1 MPCRSDYMDPTH
13 KEQQLQRTAKLLSFV
28 YKTLNYPV
36 HKPLKEAANDC
47 YCKQDYVPEL
57 CRVIRNMTEDELNRV
72 VYNARDRTSR
82 DLADWWEEHEAAD
95 RRREAQELKE
105 AKEKA
110 LAESAK
116 QKISREELAALKK
129 WLLK

>member
-1 MPCRSDYMDPTH
+1 
-13 KEQQLQRTAKLLSFV
+13 
-28 YKTLNYPV
+28 
-36 HKPLKEAANDC
+36 
-47 YCKQDYVPEL
+47 
-57 CRVIRNMTEDELNRV
+57 
-72 VYNARDRTSR
+72 
-82 DLADWWEEHEAAD
+82 LADWWEEHEAAD

>member
-13 KEQQLQRTAKLLSFV
+13 KEQQLQRTAQLLKYVYETLEQPVSAKL
-28 YKTLNYPV
+28 N
-36 HKPLKEAANDC
+36 EAAQDC

-57 CRVIRNMTEDELNRV
+57 CKTIRGMPARQLNKV
-72 VYNARDRTSR
+72 VYNARDRVSR

-95 RRREAQELKE
+95 RKREARERKE
-105 AKEKA
+105 AEEKA

-129 WLLK
+129 WILR